1 MKCDHTRVLVLSY
14 ETFNNVGEEF
24 LGDSTEY
31 LARLNT
37 KCDVERAQLVPSYK
51 VACKYNRFAWIA
63 MPLQYIALQLA
74 KYGFKLHYLWLL
86 IYMTRLS
93 AYYKKL
99 IRKCDKIILA
109 VGMLKFKNQNFS
121 YIYQIICRFATK
133 YNKDV
138 LFNAMSIA
146 KEDEDDVRFRQ
157 LVAAINMPCVKGIST
172 RDGEYGLRQLRKCY
186 IKRTNIRIEEVGD
199 PALWIPEVYHVKKN
213 NNNTIIGVN
222 LIAPTVYT
230 RYEYDK
236 FSQEQVEVL
245 YEEVI
250 SELDRKGYDWA
261 LFCNGMSGDYTF
273 GTKLIK
279 KLGLPAEKLL
289 PCPNNANEYL
299 QQLKSFKAVFG
310 ARLHADISAFALGI
324 PVVGLL
330 WDSKLKY
337 FSETM
342 GIDSFFMNTK
352 ELYGKSVVERLEYAI
367 SSQCFESR
375 EAYKEK
381 TKQFVASFVS
391 DNQINRINN

>member
-1 MKCDHTRVLVLSY
+1 MRCSLTRIIVLSY

-31 LARLNT
+31 LARLDT
-37 KCDVERAQLVPSYK
+37 DCIVERAQLVPSYK
-51 VACKYNRFAWIA
+51 YVCKFNRFAWIA

-74 KYGFKLHYLWLL
+74 KYGFKLHYLWSF
-86 IYMTRLS
+86 IYKIRLS
-93 AYYKKL
+93 AYYKNL
-99 IRKCDKIILA
+99 IRKSDKIILA

-138 LFNAMSIA
+138 LFNAMSVA
-146 KEDEDDVRFRQ
+146 KENEDDVRFRQ

-172 RDGEYGLRQLRKCY
+172 RDGEYGLHKLRQYY
-186 IKRTNIRIEEVGD
+186 IRRSDIHIEEVGD

-222 LIAPTVYT
+222 LITPTIYS
-230 RYEYDK
+230 RYGYDK
-236 FSQEQVEVL
+236 FSKEQVEVL
-245 YEEVI
+245 YEEI
-250 SELDRKGYDWA
+250 IAELDRKGYEWV
-261 LFCNGMSGDYTF
+261 LFCNGMSGDYAF
-273 GTKLIK
+273 GTELIK
-279 KLGLPAEKLL
+279 RLGLPAEKLL

-299 QQLKSFKAVFG
+299 QQLKNFKAVFG

-330 WDSKLKY
+330 WDSKLKF

-342 GIDSFFMNTK
+342 GIDSFFMNTN
-352 ELYGKSVVERLEYAI
+352 ELNGQSVVEKLEYAMA
-367 SSQCFESR
+367 SQRFENR
-375 EAYKEK
+375 ETYKEK
-381 TKQFVASFVS
+381 TKRFVTSFVS
-391 DNQINRINN
+391 DNRIVSVR